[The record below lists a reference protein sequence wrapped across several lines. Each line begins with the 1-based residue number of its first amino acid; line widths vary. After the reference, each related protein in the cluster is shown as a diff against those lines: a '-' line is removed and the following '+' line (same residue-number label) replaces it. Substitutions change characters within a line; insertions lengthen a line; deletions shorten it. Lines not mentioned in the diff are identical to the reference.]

1 MKRSLLVFLWLSV
14 CVLPVQ
20 ASEKVLLE
28 TNLGDITL
36 ELYEDKAPETVENF
50 LRYVDEDF
58 YTDTIFHRVIP
69 GFMIQGG
76 GFDTDLNKKQTR
88 GPISN
93 EATNGLKNRR
103 GTIAMART
111 SEVNSATAQFFVNL
125 KDNDFLDFRN
135 RTDRGYGYAVFGK
148 VVEGMEVVDRIAGVP
163 TQRRDARFK
172 NLPSQQVV
180 INQVRRLKQ

>member
-1 MKRSLLVFLWLSV
+1 MKKALLMFLWLSV

-20 ASEKVLLE
+20 AGEKVILE

-36 ELYEDKAPETVENF
+36 ELHEDEAPATVDNF

-58 YTDTIFHRVIP
+58 YADTIFHRVIP

-76 GFDTDLNKKQTR
+76 GFDTDLKKKQTR

-93 EATNGLKNRR
+93 EATNGLKNSR
-103 GTIAMART
+103 GTVAMART
-111 SEVNSATAQFFVNL
+111 RDVNSATAQFFINL

-135 RTDRGYGYAVFGK
+135 RTDRGYGYAVFGE
-148 VVEGMEVVDRIAGVP
+148 VVEGMEIVDRIAAVP
-163 TQRRDARFK
+163 TQRRDARFE
-172 NLPSQQVV
+172 NLPSEQIIIQ
-180 INQVRRLKQ
+180 QVRRLKQ